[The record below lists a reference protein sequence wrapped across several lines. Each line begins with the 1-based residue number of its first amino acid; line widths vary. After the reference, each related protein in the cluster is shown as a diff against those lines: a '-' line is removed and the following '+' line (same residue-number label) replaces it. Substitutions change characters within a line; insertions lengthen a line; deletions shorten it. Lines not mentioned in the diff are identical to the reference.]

1 MLDQCIIFH
10 FTRYCGSTSFSR
22 DLSFDKS
29 IIVMSNF
36 YRFQLDACSDYEGR
50 RKIRAR
56 LRDVMA
62 ENNGKFRV
70 FEFTN
75 RGSLGH
81 EI

>member
-1 MLDQCIIFH
+1 
-10 FTRYCGSTSFSR
+10 
-22 DLSFDKS
+22 
-29 IIVMSNF
+29 MSNF